1 MTDVVT
7 ETWGKLNLLASTSI
21 LKYEKDESEVVNI
34 GYQHCDRLNEV
45 IVGIIKILK
54 ESPSKK
60 DISHVI
66 KNFEK
71 LISNIEDQRKW
82 TAKQWIDWA
91 KKIKTKE

>member
-1 MTDVVT
+1 MTDAQ
-7 ETWGKLNLLASTSI
+7 ESWDKLNLLAATNI

-34 GYQHCDRLNEV
+34 GYQHCDNLNGAIFGV
-45 IVGIIKILK
+45 IKILK

-66 KNFEK
+66 KSFEK

-91 KKIKTKE
+91 KKIKTKK